1 MAIIATSETVT
12 LDALDEEVIYG
23 PEMSMS
29 DTDALIVQA
38 FTATTSTW
46 TITFYGSV
54 DGVNYVTFSVTP
66 FSGSFGNNFSASGT
80 SYSNIFTAGHS
91 NIPYIKVKMTSY
103 TGGNVTLKAVSRRVF
118 TR

>member
-12 LDALDEEVIYG
+12 LDALNEEVIYG

-29 DTDALIVQA
+29 DTDGLIIQA

-54 DGVNYVTFSVTP
+54 DGVNYVTYSVTP
-66 FSGSFGNNFSASGT
+66 FTGSFGNNFSVAGA
-80 SYSNIFTAGHS
+80 SYSNVFVAGHS
-91 NIPYIKVKMTSY
+91 NIPYIKIKMTSY
-103 TGGNVTLKAVSRRVF
+103 TGGDITLKAISRRIN

>member
-12 LDALDEEVIYG
+12 LDALNEEVIYG
-23 PEMSMS
+23 PEMFMS
-29 DTDALIVQA
+29 DTDGIIIQA

-66 FSGSFGNNFSASGT
+66 FTGSFGNNFSASAAT
-80 SYSNIFTAGHS
+80 FNNIFTAGH
-91 NIPYIKVKMTSY
+91 NNLPYIKVKMTSY
-103 TGGNVTLKAVSRRVF
+103 TSGDLTLKAVSRRVF

>member
-23 PEMSMS
+23 PEMFTS
-29 DTDALIVQA
+29 DTDGLIIQA
-38 FTATTSTW
+38 FTANTSTW

-54 DGVNYVTFSVTP
+54 DGVNYVTFTVSP
-66 FSGSFGNNFSASGT
+66 FTGTFGNNFSASGT
-80 SYSNIFTAGHS
+80 SFSNIFIAGHN

-103 TGGNVTLKAVSRRVF
+103 TSGDLTLKAVSRRIF